1 MSVVA
6 KFPADAKE
14 GFEGLAYYVEEPPEV
29 DDSSSTHIGNDNAK
43 SSQLI
48 TLSKDS
54 IPEVEEHEKT
64 AKRKNEKT
72 GILEDETVDWKTL
85 RRLYTKER
93 SRDMIHMDTVNW
105 NDVRLSGQQVLANTI
120 RQRGQF
126 RILSGRILVRKAL
139 FFQELRELIILVL

>member
-29 DDSSSTHIGNDNAK
+29 NDSMVDDLRSTHIGNINAK

-48 TLSKDS
+48 TLSEDS
-54 IPEVEEHEKT
+54 VPEVEEHKKT

-72 GILEDETVDWKTL
+72 GILEDETIDWKTL
-85 RRLYTKER
+85 RRMYTKEG
-93 SRDMIHMDTVNW
+93 SRDIIHMDCVNW
-105 NDVRLSGQQVLANTI
+105 NDVRLSGQQVLATTI
-120 RQRGQF
+120 RKRGQF
-126 RILSGRILVRKAL
+126 RILSERILVRKT
-139 FFQELRELIILVL
+139 